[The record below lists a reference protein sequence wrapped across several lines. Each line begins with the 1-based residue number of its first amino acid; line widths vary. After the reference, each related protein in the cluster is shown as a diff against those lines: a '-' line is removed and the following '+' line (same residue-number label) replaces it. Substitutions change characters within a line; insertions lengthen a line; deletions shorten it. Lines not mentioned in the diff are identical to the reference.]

1 MIEQDFPVHWYHLI
15 AIGIIIIGTVVL
27 TRVIRWLINK
37 QLEKDSPRFAVDQ
50 TRFAF
55 FKNALSLFIW
65 IIALIAI
72 IYTIPPFRNLAITL
86 LTGAGIMV
94 AIAGLAAQQ
103 AFSNIISGIFIVI
116 FKPFRV
122 GDLIRVGQSHYGIVE
137 DITLRHTV
145 IQNFENKRVIV
156 PNAVISADTVI
167 NESIVDSKVCRFI
180 EYGISYDS
188 DIDLAI
194 SIIQDVAMHH
204 KYFFDNRTKAE
215 KKSGLPAVVI
225 RVSSFGDSSVN
236 LKALVWT
243 RDPLNAFEMH
253 SDINKEVKR
262 RFDNEGVEIPFP
274 YRTVVFKKDM
284 KTNMF
289 IRKDDEVKDE

>member
-1 MIEQDFPVHWYHLI
+1 
-15 AIGIIIIGTVVL
+15 
-27 TRVIRWLINK
+27 
-37 QLEKDSPRFAVDQ
+37 
-50 TRFAF
+50 
-55 FKNALSLFIW
+55 
-65 IIALIAI
+65 
-72 IYTIPPFRNLAITL
+72 
-86 LTGAGIMV
+86 MV